1 MERIVKGIWIP
12 IEIWEAQD
20 LSWNEKILLMEID
33 SFTTKGKDCFISD
46 EYISELLGV
55 NLVNANRN
63 VSSLIKKG
71 YIKKTRFDGRRRYLE
86 SLLCDRADL
95 SQTIGQT
102 YQERQPTYNN
112 IPISEDKSSSICNK
126 AKPFDFLNAL
136 GEIGVSEPVAR
147 DWMKVRKGKKASNTE
162 TAFKS
167 IEREILK
174 SGRSAEECI
183 TIAVENSWSG
193 FKAEWLLNQ
202 QQRQTPP
209 SGKKSVLQNNMEV
222 AEQLMRMANIG
233 EYE

>member
-1 MERIVKGIWIP
+1 MEGRIVKGIWIP

-86 SLLCDRADL
+86 SLLYDRADL
-95 SQTIGQT
+95 SQTIEQT
-102 YQERQPTYNN
+102 YQERQHTNTN
-112 IPISEDKSSSICNK
+112 IPIEEDKSSIVYDK
-126 AKPFDFLNAL
+126 ANRFDFLNSL
-136 GEIGVSEPVAR
+136 GNIGVTEGTAR
-147 DWMKVRKGKKASNTE
+147 DWMAVRKNKKATNTE

-183 TIAVENSWSG
+183 RIAVENSWSG
-193 FKAEWLLNQ
+193 FKAEWLFNQ
-202 QQRQTPP
+202 QRSP
-209 SGKKSVLQNNMEV
+209 SRKVSVLENNMGV
-222 AEQLMRMANIG
+222 AEELMRMTMNMEGIS
-233 EYE
+233 